1 MEDDTPEQIPYPQ
14 WSNEDTARMRRR
26 AYADPDTGS
35 DLHFTK
41 AARLRAAG
49 DTEGADAAE
58 ALGLARAA
66 EIKDSYPYRF
76 EIEPGDE

>member
-1 MEDDTPEQIPYPQ
+1 MEDDTPEQIPHPQ

-49 DTEGADAAE
+49 NIEDAELAETEG
-58 ALGLARAA
+58 LIRVS
-66 EIKDSYPYRF
+66 EIKSAYPYKYPQ
-76 EIEPGDE
+76 E